1 MRDSVTT
8 THTLTSP
15 TYPLTIL
22 AADRPLKF
30 TDGSLV
36 QFHAPTYTGF
46 ESSTA
51 AIRINVGG
59 PGISDDTT
67 ANIRRLDGSGN
78 HPWSDFVTGRHYLV
92 VFLDGSFWPLDIS
105 LLTEGEVDDRI
116 ETLLADAVTGNTE
129 SGIDVT
135 YDAGTGKLNFAVH
148 SGSGGATFRMGA
160 GAPADSLG
168 ADDDTYLNTTAG
180 IFYDK
185 DSGTYTS
192 RYTDQHGAGGGLSE
206 AQVDARIDAL
216 ALRQAQNL
224 ADLANVA
231 TARTNLGVLDESEVD
246 ARAAVRY
253 TDTEKN
259 KLAGI
264 EAGATEDQTAPE
276 IKTSY
281 EGNADTNAF
290 TDALLA
296 KLNGIMANADP
307 ADGVVDT
314 MSLSLNGQVL
324 TVTLG
329 RSIGADITQTVTLPT
344 GGGGGSD
351 DGVIDGLSMANDGT
365 VTVTR
370 SVGADIT
377 ADFSTAIDALI
388 NNLALRQS
396 QNLADVDNA
405 GTARTNLGVLNQS
418 EVDDRVRALST
429 NVSINDVLTQILAGA
444 NVTIDRGTSG
454 QITVASTGQDGVANS
469 LALAVNGQQLTVT
482 IGRTGG
488 LANLTQSVTLPAGG
502 GGGGTDDGVITDI
515 SISNSG
521 TVTIT
526 RSVGADITA
535 NFGTAINSLIESATN
550 AALDS
555 VAYNQATRT
564 MTFGTLGGGTSTISL
579 SALNEFHGVDPT
591 GAIDFER
598 GDTVMLTDVL
608 YFYTADVGATIQTSN
623 IATDNR
629 FVEIALSSGI
639 TAAFVRGLL
648 HLTSNETDHLVVG
661 VTHTGRRLTF
671 DRNNAPDQHV
681 DLATRSVVQL
691 TDPDDTTWGFVNGEV
706 FTGAVDALERTPVT
720 YIVDTVGGDGNAIT
734 LSTGEEFSAHPPAG
748 TGFIFRQSATNTTTV
763 QVTVDNAPQ
772 AAVLKANGLT
782 NSSAGMAPGDMIA
795 ATLQHITWNGLS
807 YSWATPRKG
816 DASLFNVG
824 TSEGEI
830 AVIGPGDQLPESVIP
845 GRHAS
850 SHFIIPDSGVGGSPS
865 AVTLSTGF
873 NLTEVI
879 DGATFYF
886 RPSGTSTNNV
896 TINVDGLGAHSVIR
910 SDGSVNG
917 TQGAQGRDLQPY
929 AQVVWDG
936 DTSPSTFHLQVGI
949 AGTAVKANTGTSN
962 GDLAFL
968 GSGGRFE
975 GGRMNANAVNGFSFS
990 ANNNHLLAQRFGGAS
1005 GSIDFG
1011 SRYANL
1017 LGTVFTGAAQG
1028 IAPVNGADFVTL
1040 DYFNMHSGTG
1050 PVTMHDLIVGWS
1062 DDTTITDDELAA
1074 GATSDT
1080 NSITIPDGT
1089 GSQFLFVWRSDA
1101 DGGDPTEVH
1110 ISGAGNSRT
1119 TFGAATPRT
1128 VDGTPGQLIVSAS
1141 TYLTNFAEGET
1152 LRVV

>member
-1 MRDSVTT
+1 MPS
-8 THTLTSP
+8 
-15 TYPLTIL
+15 
-22 AADRPLKF
+22 
-30 TDGSLV
+30 
-36 QFHAPTYTGF
+36 
-46 ESSTA
+46 
-51 AIRINVGG
+51 
-59 PGISDDTT
+59 
-67 ANIRRLDGSGN
+67 
-78 HPWSDFVTGRHYLV
+78 
-92 VFLDGSFWPLDIS
+92 
-105 LLTEGEVDDRI
+105 
-116 ETLLADAVTGNTE
+116 
-129 SGIDVT
+129 
-135 YDAGTGKLNFAVH
+135 
-148 SGSGGATFRMGA
+148 
-160 GAPADSLG
+160 
-168 ADDDTYLNTTAG
+168 
-180 IFYDK
+180 
-185 DSGTYTS
+185 
-192 RYTDQHGAGGGLSE
+192 
-206 AQVDARIDAL
+206 
-216 ALRQAQNL
+216 
-224 ADLANVA
+224 
-231 TARTNLGVLDESEVD
+231 
-246 ARAAVRY
+246 
-253 TDTEKN
+253 
-259 KLAGI
+259 
-264 EAGATEDQTAPE
+264 
-276 IKTSY
+276 
-281 EGNADTNAF
+281 
-290 TDALLA
+290 
-296 KLNGIMANADP
+296 
-307 ADGVVDT
+307 
-314 MSLSLNGQVL
+314 
-324 TVTLG
+324 
-329 RSIGADITQTVTLPT
+329 
-344 GGGGGSD
+344 GGGGGTD
-351 DGVIDGLSMANDGT
+351 DGVIDGLSMANNGT

-370 SVGADIT
+370 TVGADIT
-377 ADFSTAIDALI
+377 ADFSTAINTLI

-396 QNLADVDNA
+396 MNLADLGNA

-429 NVSINDVLTQILAGA
+429 DVSINDVLQQILAGA

-555 VAYNQATRT
+555 VAYNQTTRT

-623 IATDNR
+623 IDTDNR
-629 FVEIALSSGI
+629 FVQLALTDGI

-648 HLTSNETDHLVVG
+648 HLTSTETDHLVVG
-661 VTHTGRRLTF
+661 VTHNGRRITF

-720 YIVDTVGGDGNAIT
+720 YIVNTVGGDGNAIT
-734 LSTGEEFSAHPPAG
+734 LSTGEEFSAHPPPG
-748 TGFIFRQSATNTTTV
+748 TGFIFRQSDTNTSTV
-763 QVTVDNAPQ
+763 QVTVDSAPQ
-772 AAVLKANGLT
+772 VAVLKANGLT

-830 AVIGPGDQLPESVIP
+830 AVIGPGDVLPDSVIP
-845 GRHAS
+845 GRHQS

-949 AGTAVKANTGTSN
+949 AGTAVKANTGTTN

-968 GSGGRFE
+968 GTGGRFA
-975 GGRMNANAVNGFSFS
+975 GSLMNSNAINGFSFS
-990 ANNNHLLAQRFGGAS
+990 NDNNHLLAQRFGG
-1005 GSIDFG
+1005 GSSNIDFG

-1017 LGTVFTGAAQG
+1017 NGTTFTGLASG
-1028 IAPVNGADFVTL
+1028 ISPVDSANFVTL
-1040 DYFNMHSGTG
+1040 EYFEAH
-1050 PVTMHDLIVGWS
+1050 
-1062 DDTTITDDELAA
+1062 
-1074 GATSDT
+1074 
-1080 NSITIPDGT
+1080 
-1089 GSQFLFVWRSDA
+1089 R
-1101 DGGDPTEVH
+1101 GGGGV
-1110 ISGAGNSRT
+1110 S
-1119 TFGAATPRT
+1119 TP
-1128 VDGTPGQLIVSAS
+1128 
-1141 TYLTNFAEGET
+1141 
-1152 LRVV
+1152 